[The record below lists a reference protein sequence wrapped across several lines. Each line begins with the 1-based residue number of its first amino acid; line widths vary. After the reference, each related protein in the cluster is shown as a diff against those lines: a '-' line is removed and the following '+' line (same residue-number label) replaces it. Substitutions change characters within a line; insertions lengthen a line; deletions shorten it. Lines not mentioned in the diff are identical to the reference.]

1 MLFFQKNFKYS
12 KISTNISKMIHLGVP
27 ICRRRHPLPITTP
40 LVITISHNT
49 LPVVIMKFLSTE
61 YYDSD
66 DESDQLVVNLPARES
81 SYDDGEESQG
91 ISTDVFSPVTESLP
105 DTSLS
110 TSTRPT
116 QERSKVSH
124 KIYY

>member
-1 MLFFQKNFKYS
+1 MN
-12 KISTNISKMIHLGVP
+12 
-27 ICRRRHPLPITTP
+27 
-40 LVITISHNT
+40 
-49 LPVVIMKFLSTE
+49 FLSTA

-81 SYDDGEESQG
+81 SSDDCEESEG
-91 ISTDVFSPVTESLP
+91 ISTDVFNPVSESLP

-116 QERSKVSH
+116 QERLKVSH

>member
-1 MLFFQKNFKYS
+1 
-12 KISTNISKMIHLGVP
+12 
-27 ICRRRHPLPITTP
+27 
-40 LVITISHNT
+40 
-49 LPVVIMKFLSTE
+49 MKFLSTE